1 MLIQRSASLI
11 MEYKDFINELKVL
24 SEEAKDLLN
33 AEEYH
38 VNPGFRKWRLKLTD
52 LIGRINK
59 YGYRFVCNV
68 DKRTFGGALP
78 TENLKIK
85 FFNME
90 LQDTINELELII
102 DNFRKYGPPKT
113 EKIISKNTKEL
124 EWPDKITLNW
134 LHKHAPISL
143 WIKLVSILIAGFLF
157 GITIG
162 QSAFFKEIK
171 EKITQSDSNT
181 GDKSIKIVPNNRVH
195 GTANSRRP

>member
-1 MLIQRSASLI
+1 

-33 AEEYH
+33 VEEYH
-38 VNPGFRKWRLKLTD
+38 RNPGFRKWRLKLTD
-52 LIGRINK
+52 LIDRINK
-59 YGYRFVCNV
+59 YGYRIVCNV
-68 DKRTFGGALP
+68 DKRTFGFASPLR
-78 TENLKIK
+78 EHEKKL
-85 FFNME
+85 FNME

-113 EKIISKNTKEL
+113 EKRISKNTKEF

-143 WIKLVSILIAGFLF
+143 WIKLVSILIAVFLF

-181 GDKSIKIVPNNRVH
+181 GDTSIKIVPKNRFQ